1 MGARADKGPTSPPG
15 HVRYTTVISLGSSNL
30 GGKVGVADV
39 RQTWIQDNQKKLHL
53 GLL

>member
-1 MGARADKGPTSPPG
+1 MGQGRQGTYFPTG
-15 HVRYTTVISLGSSNL
+15 HIRYTTVISLGSSNL

-39 RQTWIQDNQKKLHL
+39 RQTWIQDNQKKLHV